1 MVVCL
6 SFAEAIMSIVTLNLG
21 DGFYD
26 RNFTLEANKNKQPAQ
41 SLVDSN

>member
-6 SFAEAIMSIVTLNLG
+6 SFAGVIMSIVTLNLD

-26 RNFTLEANKNKQPAQ
+26 RNFTREANKNKQPAQ
-41 SLVDSN
+41 SHVDSN